1 MQHSTLSLAGA
12 ARRAGTALCLA
23 LALPL
28 TAAAQQLPPARQV
41 IDRYVEAVGGREAIA
56 RQKFRSMEAEMSMPA
71 IGMTMPM
78 KMVMAAPN
86 RIVTTAEMPG
96 AGTMRSGYDGSVGWQ
111 VNPMTGPSLM
121 SGAELEQTAQMAD
134 FYSPLNYDRLYR
146 SMETT
151 ERTELNG
158 RPCYRVKLTT
168 ASGRESWQCFD
179 TETGLM
185 VASGGKQESQMG
197 SMEVTSLF
205 FDYKEFD
212 GIRMATRSTT
222 KMMGQDMTMTVK
234 SVSHAPVDASAF
246 ALPAEIQA
254 LAQAKRP

>member
-1 MQHSTLSLAGA
+1 MKHSTLSLAGA

-28 TAAAQQLPPARQV
+28 TAAAQSLPPARQV

-56 RQKFRSMEAEMSMPA
+56 RHRFRTMEMEMSMPA
-71 IGMTMPM
+71 MGMTMPM
-78 KMVMAAPN
+78 KIVMAAPN

-96 AGTMRSGYDGSVGWQ
+96 AGALRSGYDGSVGWQ

-121 SGAELEQTAQMAD
+121 TGAELEQIVQTAD
-134 FYSPLNYDRLYR
+134 FFSMLNYDKLYR
-146 SMETT
+146 SMNTAELT
-151 ERTELNG
+151 EMNG
-158 RPCYRVKLTT
+158 RSCYKVELTT
-168 ASGRESWQCFD
+168 ATGRRSWQCFD
-179 TETGLM
+179 AENGLM
-185 VASGGKQESQMG
+185 VASGGTQESQMG
-197 SMEVTSLF
+197 SMEVTSLLS
-205 FDYKEFD
+205 DYKEFD
-212 GIRMATRSTT
+212 GIRMPTRSTS
-222 KMMGQDMTMTVK
+222 KMMGQDMTMTLK